1 MTISIQDFSQID
13 LRVAVITAAEEHPDA
28 DKLLVLKVDAGDGE
42 KQLVA
47 GIKTHYS
54 VEELVGKKIIV
65 VNNLTPAVLR
75 GVESNGMLL
84 AARDGDE
91 VVLITTDK
99 DVGPGSR
106 VQ

>member
-1 MTISIQDFSQID
+1 MSISIQDFSEID
-13 LRVAVITAAEEHPDA
+13 LRVAVIKSAEEHPDA
-28 DKLLVLKVDAGDGE
+28 DKLVVLKVDAGDGE

-47 GIKTHYS
+47 GIKNHYS
-54 VEELVGKKIIV
+54 MEELVGKKIIV
-65 VNNLTPAVLR
+65 VNNLAPAVLR
-75 GVESNGMLL
+75 GVESQGMLL

-91 VVLITTDK
+91 VVLLTTEK

>member
-84 AARDGDE
+84 AARDGDD

-106 VQ
+106 LQ

>member
-13 LRVAVITAAEEHPDA
+13 LRVAVITAAEEHPNA

-84 AARDGDE
+84 AARDGDD

>member
-84 AARDGDE
+84 AARDGDD
-91 VVLITTDK
+91 VVLVTTDK